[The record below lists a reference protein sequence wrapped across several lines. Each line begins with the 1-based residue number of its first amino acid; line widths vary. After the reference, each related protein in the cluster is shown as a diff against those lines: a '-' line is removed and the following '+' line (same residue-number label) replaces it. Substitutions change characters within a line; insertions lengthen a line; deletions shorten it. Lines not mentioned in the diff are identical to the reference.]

1 MVENRLKVRY
11 YLRDLFVNR
20 VRINDTRVLGLNMV
34 DAGGFE
40 KILLVNP
47 ERREDVNAIE

>member
-1 MVENRLKVRY
+1 
-11 YLRDLFVNR
+11 
-20 VRINDTRVLGLNMV
+20 MV